1 MLTDYLCAGFPA
13 LALLTQEPSRAT
25 RRIRE
30 TTPETWRIYAWDCL
44 SGTRDLRTDMH
55 ISDSPD
61 PVEAIRMLDG
71 HHNSIL
77 IAHNLHLFVDSPEVI
92 QVVQNGSERWKALGS
107 CLVMLGPVFP
117 VRHELEKIFTVLTL
131 PLPAQDE
138 LLELQTELATSTG
151 VNIDI
156 KAVEAARGLTE
167 AEAEAAF
174 AMCLVRENG
183 FSPKVVADLKSGMLK
198 KSGLLEA
205 WEPADIGEV
214 GGLEGLKSFVR
225 NRSVSLQDQTSTLP
239 RMKSLLLVGVPGCGK
254 SLTCKAVASMLGWP
268 LLRLDLGNMK
278 GSLVGE
284 SERRMREA
292 IGIIEA
298 FGQAVVFVDE
308 LEKGFAGANG
318 NGTQDGG
325 VMASLCGTWLTWM
338 QETRA
343 PVLIMA
349 TANGVK
355 DLPPEMLRAGR
366 WDGLFFVDLPTLS
379 ERREII
385 SIMNRRYG
393 TDIPPDM
400 AQKLEG
406 YSGAEIEQ
414 LVKDSLFE
422 GWDGAYS
429 ALVPLSR
436 TMRENLQGLRDWARA
451 RARMAS
457 TPEATATG
465 RQIRP

>member
-1 MLTDYLCAGFPA
+1 MLTDYLRAGFPA
-13 LALLTQEPSRAT
+13 LALLTQEPSRAM

-44 SGTRDLRTDMH
+44 SGTRDLRSGIQ

-61 PVEAIRMLDG
+61 PVEAVRMLDG
-71 HHNSIL
+71 HHNSVL
-77 IAHNLHLFVDSPEVI
+77 IAQNLHLFMDSPEVI
-92 QVVQNGSERWKALGS
+92 QAVQGGSERWKALGS

-117 VRHELEKIFTVLTL
+117 VRHEIEKIFTVLAL
-131 PLPAQDE
+131 PLPDQED
-138 LLELQTELATSTG
+138 LMGLQSELAGSTG
-151 VNIDI
+151 VDVNA

-174 AMCLVRENG
+174 AMCLVREGG
-183 FSPKVVADLKSGMLK
+183 FSPKVIADLKSGMLR

-214 GGLEGLKSFVR
+214 GGLEGLKTFVR
-225 NRSVSLQDQTSTLP
+225 NRSVSLQDQASTLP
-239 RMKSLLLVGVPGCGK
+239 RLKSLLLVGVPGCGK

-292 IGIIEA
+292 LGIIEA

-308 LEKGFAGANG
+308 LEKGFAGARG
-318 NGTQDGG
+318 NGSQDGG
-325 VMASLCGTWLTWM
+325 VMASMCGTWLTWM
-338 QETRA
+338 QETTA
-343 PVLIMA
+343 PVLVMA

-379 ERREII
+379 ERREIL
-385 SIMNRRYG
+385 SIMNRRYA
-393 TDIPPDM
+393 TDIPLDS
-400 AQKLEG
+400 AERLEG

-414 LVKDSLFE
+414 LVKDSLFD
-422 GWDGAYS
+422 GWDAALS

-436 TMRENLQGLRDWARA
+436 TMREDLQGLRDWAKT
-451 RARMAS
+451 RARMAN
-457 TPEATATG
+457 TPETTATG
-465 RQIRP
+465 RQVRP

>member
-1 MLTDYLCAGFPA
+1 MLTDYLRAGFPA
-13 LALLTQEPSRAT
+13 LALLTQEPARAQ

-44 SGTRDLRTDMH
+44 SGIRDLRTGMQT
-55 ISDSPD
+55 SDSPD
-61 PVEAIRMLDG
+61 PVEAIRTLDS
-71 HHNSIL
+71 HQNSIL

-92 QVVQNGSERWKALGS
+92 QAVQNGSERWKALGS

-117 VRHELEKIFTVLTL
+117 VRHEIEKIFTVLTL
-131 PLPAQDE
+131 PLPDQDE
-138 LLELQTELATSTG
+138 LLGLQTELASSTG
-151 VNIDI
+151 ADVNG

-167 AEAEAAF
+167 VEAEAAF
-174 AMCLVRENG
+174 AMCLVREG
-183 FSPKVVADLKSGMLK
+183 DFSPRVIADLKSGMLK

-214 GGLEGLKSFVR
+214 GGLEGLKTFVL
-225 NRSVSLQDQTSTLP
+225 NRSVSLRDPASTLP

-292 IGIIEA
+292 LGIIEA

-308 LEKGFAGANG
+308 LEKGFAGAKG
-318 NGTQDGG
+318 SGTQDGG

-343 PVLIMA
+343 PVLVMA

-379 ERREII
+379 ERKEIL

-393 TDIPPDM
+393 TDTPLD
-400 AQKLEG
+400 AAGSLDG

-414 LVKDSLFE
+414 LVKDSLFD

-436 TMRENLQGLRDWARA
+436 TMREDLQSLRDWAKA
-451 RARMAS
+451 RARMANTMES
-457 TPEATATG
+457 TQTG
-465 RQIRP
+465 RQVRP